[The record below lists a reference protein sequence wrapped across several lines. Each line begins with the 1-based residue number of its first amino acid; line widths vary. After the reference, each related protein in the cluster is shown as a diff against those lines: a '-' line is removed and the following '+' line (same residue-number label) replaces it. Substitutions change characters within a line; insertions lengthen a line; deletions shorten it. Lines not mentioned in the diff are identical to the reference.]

1 MNKDKLILKDGSTI
15 ELEVGASLTALQV
28 ICQSADDVIPLW
40 KRLTQE
46 NLQEV
51 TVKNGAD
58 LIVGVYAGM
67 VLTEPHIQATEQED
81 GTVKV
86 LFGLREKTAEEKRLD
101 ALEEGQATQDGAI
114 KDLGEAT
121 SDLAEQM
128 EGVAE

>member
-1 MNKDKLILKDGSTI
+1 MNKDNLILKDGSVI
-15 ELEVGASLTALQV
+15 ELEAGASLTALQV
-28 ICQSADDVIPLW
+28 ICQSSDDVIPLW

-67 VLTEPHIQATEQED
+67 VLIEPHIQATEQED

-128 EGVAE
+128 EGVTA

>member
-15 ELEVGASLTALQV
+15 ELEAGASLTALQV

-51 TVKNGAD
+51 TVKTGAD
-58 LIVGVYAGM
+58 LIVGVYSEM
-67 VLTEPHIQATEQED
+67 VLIEPHIQATEQED

-128 EGVAE
+128 EGVTA

>member
-1 MNKDKLILKDGSTI
+1 MNKDKLILKDGSVI
-15 ELEVGASLTALQV
+15 ELEAGASLTALQV
-28 ICQSADDVIPLW
+28 ICQSSDDVIPLW
-40 KRLTQE
+40 KRFTKE

-86 LFGLREKTAEEKRLD
+86 IFGLREKTAEEKRLD

-121 SDLAEQM
+121 SNLAEQM

>member
-15 ELEVGASLTALQV
+15 ELEAGASLTALQV

-58 LIVGVYAGM
+58 LIVGVYSEM
-67 VLTEPHIQATEQED
+67 VLIEPHIQATEQED

-114 KDLGEAT
+114 KDLG
-121 SDLAEQM
+121 
-128 EGVAE
+128 

>member
-15 ELEVGASLTALQV
+15 ELEAGASLTVLQV
-28 ICQSADDVIPLW
+28 ICQSADDVILLW

-58 LIVGVYAGM
+58 LIVGVYSEM
-67 VLTEPHIQATEQED
+67 VLIEPHIQATEQED

-128 EGVAE
+128 EGVTV

>member
-15 ELEVGASLTALQV
+15 ELEAGASLTALQV
-28 ICQSADDVIPLW
+28 ICQSADDVILLW

-58 LIVGVYAGM
+58 LIVGVYSEM
-67 VLTEPHIQATEQED
+67 VLIQATEQED

-128 EGVAE
+128 EGVTV

>member
-1 MNKDKLILKDGSTI
+1 MNKDKLILKDGSAI
-15 ELEVGASLTALQV
+15 ELEAGASLTALQV
-28 ICQSADDVIPLW
+28 ICQSADVIPLW

-58 LIVGVYAGM
+58 LIVGVYSGM

>member
-1 MNKDKLILKDGSTI
+1 MNKDKLILKDGSAI

-58 LIVGVYAGM
+58 LIVGVYSGM
-67 VLTEPHIQATEQED
+67 VLTEPHIQATERED

-86 LFGLREKTAEEKRLD
+86 RFGLREKTAEEKRLD

-128 EGVAE
+128 EGVTE

>member
-1 MNKDKLILKDGSTI
+1 MNKDKLILKDGATI
-15 ELEVGASLTALQV
+15 ELEAGASLTALQV
-28 ICQSADDVIPLW
+28 ICKSADDVIPLW

-58 LIVGVYAGM
+58 LIVGVYSEM
-67 VLTEPHIQATEQED
+67 VLIEPHIQATEQED

>member
-15 ELEVGASLTALQV
+15 ELEAGASLTTLQV

-40 KRLTQE
+40 KGLTQE

-58 LIVGVYAGM
+58 LIVGVYSEM
-67 VLTEPHIQATEQED
+67 VLIEPHIQATEQED

-128 EGVAE
+128 EGVTA

>member
-1 MNKDKLILKDGSTI
+1 MNKDKLILKDGSVI
-15 ELEVGASLTALQV
+15 ELEAGASLTALQV
-28 ICQSADDVIPLW
+28 ICQSSDDVIPLW
-40 KRLTQE
+40 KRFTKE

-86 LFGLREKTAEEKRLD
+86 IFGLREKTAEEKRLD

>member
-1 MNKDKLILKDGSTI
+1 MNKDKLILKDGSAI

-58 LIVGVYAGM
+58 LIVGVYSGM

-101 ALEEGQATQDGAI
+101 ALEEGQATQEGAI

-128 EGVAE
+128 EGVTE

>member
-15 ELEVGASLTALQV
+15 ELEARASLTALQV
-28 ICQSADDVIPLW
+28 ICRSADDVIPLW

-58 LIVGVYAGM
+58 LIVGVYSEM
-67 VLTEPHIQATEQED
+67 VLIEPHIQATEQED

>member
-15 ELEVGASLTALQV
+15 ELEAGASLTALQV
-28 ICQSADDVIPLW
+28 ICRSADDVIPLW

-58 LIVGVYAGM
+58 LIVGVYSEM
-67 VLTEPHIQATEQED
+67 VLIEPHIQATEQED

-86 LFGLREKTAEEKRLD
+86 LFGLLEKTAEEKRLD

>member
-15 ELEVGASLTALQV
+15 ELEAGASLTALQV
-28 ICQSADDVIPLW
+28 ICRSADDVIPLW

-58 LIVGVYAGM
+58 LIVGVYSEM
-67 VLTEPHIQATEQED
+67 VLIEPHIQATEQED

-101 ALEEGQATQDGAI
+101 ALDEGQATQDGAI

>member
-15 ELEVGASLTALQV
+15 ELEAGASLTALQV
-28 ICQSADDVIPLW
+28 ICRSADDVIPLW

-58 LIVGVYAGM
+58 LIVGVYSEM
-67 VLTEPHIQATEQED
+67 VLIEPHIQATEQED

>member
-15 ELEVGASLTALQV
+15 ELEAGASLTALQV
-28 ICQSADDVIPLW
+28 ICQSADDVILLW

-58 LIVGVYAGM
+58 LIVGVYSEM
-67 VLTEPHIQATEQED
+67 ATEQED

-128 EGVAE
+128 EGVTV

>member
-15 ELEVGASLTALQV
+15 ELEAGASLTALQV
-28 ICQSADDVIPLW
+28 ICQSADDVILLW

-58 LIVGVYAGM
+58 LIVGVYSEM
-67 VLTEPHIQATEQED
+67 VLIEPHIQATEQED

-86 LFGLREKTAEEKRLD
+86 LSVYGRKLPKTKRLECLGRGTGD
-101 ALEEGQATQDGAI
+101 TDGAI

-128 EGVAE
+128 EGVTV

>member
-1 MNKDKLILKDGSTI
+1 MNKDKLILKDGSVI
-15 ELEVGASLTALQV
+15 ELEAGASFTALQV
-28 ICQSADDVIPLW
+28 ICQSSDDVIPLW
-40 KRLTQE
+40 KRFTKE

-86 LFGLREKTAEEKRLD
+86 IFGLREKTAEEKRLD

-121 SDLAEQM
+121 SNLAEQM

>member
-15 ELEVGASLTALQV
+15 ELEAGASLTALQV

-46 NLQEV
+46 NLQEI

-58 LIVGVYAGM
+58 LIVGVYSEM
-67 VLTEPHIQATEQED
+67 VLIEPHIKATEQED

-101 ALEEGQATQDGAI
+101 ALEEGHR
-114 KDLGEAT
+114 
-121 SDLAEQM
+121 M
-128 EGVAE
+128 EPSKILERRQVTLQSRWKE

>member
-1 MNKDKLILKDGSTI
+1 MNKDKLILKDGATI
-15 ELEVGASLTALQV
+15 ELEAGASLTALQV
-28 ICQSADDVIPLW
+28 ICQSADDVILLW

-58 LIVGVYAGM
+58 LIVGVYSEM
-67 VLTEPHIQATEQED
+67 VLIEPHIQATEQED
-81 GTVKV
+81 GTVI

-121 SDLAEQM
+121 RDLAEQM
-128 EGVAE
+128 EGVTV

>member
-1 MNKDKLILKDGSTI
+1 MNKDKLILKDGSVI
-15 ELEVGASLTALQV
+15 ELEAGASLTALQV
-28 ICQSADDVIPLW
+28 ICQSSDDVILLW

-67 VLTEPHIQATEQED
+67 VLIEPHIQATEQED

-128 EGVAE
+128 EGVTA

>member
-1 MNKDKLILKDGSTI
+1 MNKDKLILKDGSVI
-15 ELEVGASLTALQV
+15 ELEAGASLTALQV
-28 ICQSADDVIPLW
+28 ICQSSDDVIPLW
-40 KRLTQE
+40 KRFTKE

-86 LFGLREKTAEEKRLD
+86 IFGLREKTAEENRLD

>member
-1 MNKDKLILKDGSTI
+1 MNKDKLILKDGTVI
-15 ELEVGASLTALQV
+15 ELEAGAAFTALQV
-28 ICQSADDVIPLW
+28 ICPSADEVILLW
-40 KRLTQE
+40 KSLTQE
-46 NLQEV
+46 NLQEI

-58 LIVGVYAGM
+58 LTVGTYSGM

-86 LFGLREKTAEEKRLD
+86 LFGLREKTVEEKRLD
-101 ALEEGQATQDGAI
+101 ALEESQATQDGAI

-128 EGVAE
+128 EGVTE

>member
-1 MNKDKLILKDGSTI
+1 M
-15 ELEVGASLTALQV
+15 
-28 ICQSADDVIPLW
+28 
-40 KRLTQE
+40 
-46 NLQEV
+46 
-51 TVKNGAD
+51 KNGAD
-58 LIVGVYAGM
+58 LIVGVYSEM
-67 VLTEPHIQATEQED
+67 VLIEPHIKATEQED

-128 EGVAE
+128 EGVTA